1 MKYIKDRET
10 GLNIGI
16 PVNGRI
22 RQGDCTLQEVL
33 KEKLRLDLDQFRE
46 AIRRIDKMRGKK

>member
-10 GLNIGI
+10 GLNIGVQ
-16 PVNGRI
+16 VNGKI
-22 RQGDCTLQEVL
+22 RQGDCTVQEVL
-33 KEKLRLDLDQFRE
+33 QEKLRLNLDQFRE